1 MTENRSIFW
10 EIANELRGH
19 GPFDPLRILQTAK
32 ARGVTFDL
40 EDVRLP
46 LAMNRKSDFLC
57 PRFIPTF
64 IAAYLKDM
72 APNSVLDV
80 WAGIGAMVAP
90 IVQELVPTKA
100 IALEQNH
107 EAYEIARLLGHETG
121 I

>member
-1 MTENRSIFW
+1 
-10 EIANELRGH
+10 
-19 GPFDPLRILQTAK
+19 
-32 ARGVTFDL
+32 
-40 EDVRLP
+40 
-46 LAMNRKSDFLC
+46 
-57 PRFIPTF
+57 
-64 IAAYLKDM
+64 M